1 MTDGEMDKLQN
12 ELKEKKKEIE
22 EYQNNCNHEEVI
34 VAMVQKEDNGIQLV
48 KQCKAC
54 NKILGYP
61 SQEEQQKFL
70 NNEK

>member
-1 MTDGEMDKLQN
+1 MIDGVMDKLQN

-22 EYQNNCNHEEVI
+22 EYQNNCNHEKVI
-34 VAMVQKEDNGIQLV
+34 VAMVQKKDKGIQLV

-54 NKILGYP
+54 NKMLGYP
-61 SQEEQQKFL
+61 TQEEQKKFL